1 MKTEN
6 VQSIIRDLAYDN
18 FNMYHE
24 CYPLNEDGT
33 ATDEASMAI
42 QDLASNYF
50 DNRQEAEIERD
61 EALGITEIDYVDWC
75 LNVFSNHIANSL

>member
-18 FNMYHE
+18 FNMYPE
-24 CYPLNEDGT
+24 SYPLNENGT
-33 ATDEASMAI
+33 ATGEASMAV

-61 EALGITEIDYVDWC
+61 EELGITEIDYVEWC
-75 LNVFSNHIANSL
+75 MAAFSNHITK